1 MPIRKLAHFSIRTSR
16 LEESK
21 RFYVEILGLRVGYRP
36 PLDFPGVWLY
46 QGGDEADYGVVHLIG
61 TDGDGRG
68 LVDYLGE
75 KADAGTGT
83 GALDH
88 LAFLATELDEFRH
101 RLQRHKIEFFERT
114 VPALRLRQMFF
125 SDPSGLTIEMNFP
138 ATDTQA
144 APEGVA
150 PAASTEHSS
159 T

>member
-21 RFYVEILGLRVGYRP
+21 RFYVEILGLRAGYRP

-61 TDGDGRG
+61 TDGDGRA
-68 LVDYLGE
+68 LADYLGE
-75 KADAGTGT
+75 KADTGTGT

-88 LAFLATELDEFRH
+88 LAFMATDLDEFRR
-101 RLQRHKIEFFERT
+101 RLQRHKIQFFERT
-114 VPALRLRQMFF
+114 VPALRLRQVFF

-138 ATDTQA
+138 AADTQQA
-144 APEGVA
+144 LEGGVS
-150 PAASTEHSS
+150 AASTEHSS